1 MKKLIVETDIIQFHN
16 ELNKIV
22 NEYCDKAWDSQ
33 EGGKRRKIMGDLGEK
48 ISHKIF
54 EFCLNH
60 LKIINSIVYSGTEKK
75 ILCKINDHAYFY
87 AQVDKH
93 VEILNELTMICEAKT
108 YLDKPYI
115 ERANADF
122 SLIKK
127 YNTIGNKK
135 IFSCIISLQDSI
147 KKETLSFFMMD
158 GHINDV
164 FILMDNKRSSKKPI
178 WNPNFRKNINFDK
191 LYQCIFTIIENMTN
205 EI

>member
-164 FILMDNKRSSKKPI
+164 FILMDNKI
-178 WNPNFRKNINFDK
+178 LILINFINVF
-191 LYQCIFTIIENMTN
+191 LQ
-205 EI
+205 